1 MSLAPSP
8 ASVKPSASSRLAGEK
23 NSSLVE
29 RLIRAGCRPVSPAS
43 LAAFRI
49 AFGLIG
55 LIAVVRF
62 VANGWVDDVYILP
75 AYHFTYAG
83 FGWMQPWPAWGM
95 YLHFALL
102 GLASLCVMLGYRYQ
116 LSIIAFFLLFTYVE
130 LIDQTTYLNHYYLVS
145 LLSLIMVF
153 LPMASVA
160 SLDSVCRGNRGGDG
174 GGDSPS
180 GRVVGT
186 TVPVA
191 ALWALRVQLA
201 LVYVFAGVAK
211 LNPDWLLHAQPLTI
225 WLYNSADTPFIG
237 AFVREQ
243 WLAYALSW
251 AGVFFDLTI
260 VGWLLRRRTRPYA
273 FAALVVFH
281 VSTAVLFPAIGMFP
295 WIMIGATLVFF
306 DPDWPVTLMRRLRGA
321 SAPTA
326 TTSPSHANTSGAMSP
341 SWPVRAAFLLAV
353 VFLAVQV
360 LLPLRHLAYPGN
372 VRWTDEGYRFAWRV
386 LVTEKTGLVR
396 FRVTNSYT
404 GGELLVYPEDY
415 LTPTQVERIAYQ
427 PGLVLATAHII
438 RDDFAQRGHL
448 GTEVHADVYVSY
460 NGRPAARLLDP
471 RVDLASVDGGIGPKH
486 WVLPPPT

>member
-75 AYHFTYAG
+75 AYHFTYARLRMDAAMACLG
-83 FGWMQPWPAWGM
+83 DVPALCPLGSGQPLRNA
-95 YLHFALL
+95 
-102 GLASLCVMLGYRYQ
+102 GLRYR

-260 VGWLLRRRTRPYA
+260 VGWLLWRRTRPYA

-306 DPDWPVTLMRRLRGA
+306 NPDWPVDLDETPARSICSHGYDLFFTYEHVRRYVSIVAGESGIPAGSCISRGAGPSAAETPSLPRRRAMDGRRLSLFMEGAGHREDRLGTLPCDKLRHRWGAAGVPGRLPDSHTGRADCIPAGLGAGYGPHHPRRLR
-321 SAPTA
+321 PTR
-326 TTSPSHANTSGAMSP
+326 P
-341 SWPVRAAFLLAV
+341 SW
-353 VFLAVQV
+353 
-360 LLPLRHLAYPGN
+360 Y
-372 VRWTDEGYRFAWRV
+372 
-386 LVTEKTGLVR
+386 
-396 FRVTNSYT
+396 
-404 GGELLVYPEDY
+404 
-415 LTPTQVERIAYQ
+415 
-427 PGLVLATAHII
+427 
-438 RDDFAQRGHL
+438 
-448 GTEVHADVYVSY
+448 
-460 NGRPAARLLDP
+460 
-471 RVDLASVDGGIGPKH
+471 
-486 WVLPPPT
+486 